1 MVVAVLLIAGDH
13 VPDIP
18 LFELA
23 GNVSGSPMQIGAT
36 GLNVGV
42 VSALTAI
49 VIVVGM
55 AQVGAAADV
64 GVNV

>member
-1 MVVAVLLIAGDH
+1 MLIAGDH

-18 LFELA
+18 LFEFA

-36 GLNVGV
+36 GLNIGV
-42 VSALTAI
+42 VSALIAM
-49 VIVVGM
+49 VIVVGK
-55 AQVGAAADV
+55 AQVGIVVDE

>member
-1 MVVAVLLIAGDH
+1 MLIAGDH

-18 LFELA
+18 LVLVV
-23 GNVSGSPMQIGAT
+23 GNGGMLSPEQKGPT

-42 VSALTAI
+42 VSALIAM
-49 VIVVGM
+49 VIVVGT
-55 AQVGAAADV
+55 AQVGAAADE